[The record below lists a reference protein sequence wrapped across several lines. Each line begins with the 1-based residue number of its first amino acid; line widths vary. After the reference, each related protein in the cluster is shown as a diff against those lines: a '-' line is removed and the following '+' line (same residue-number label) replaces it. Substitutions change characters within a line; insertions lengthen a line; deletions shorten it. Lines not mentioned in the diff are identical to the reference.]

1 LPRSPTSTRAACPEA
16 EWFRYARCGLGILTR
31 NTPALDADV
40 TDPELAESIRGV
52 ADRVLGKAPFRIGR
66 APKWLMPF
74 RLQGEAF
81 KKMSVVWTLN
91 GQPGAVELLADCEQ
105 FVAFGVH
112 PITKRPYAWHRDPD
126 LDLPHGLLPPLSR
139 AKGLHLMRSL
149 AGALERIGASGIRL
163 RGAPGHRPAARPMRA
178 PNAEGDAER
187 IRQAL
192 ERIGNSN
199 THYDDWIRIGH
210 AIKAALPGAGGQELW
225 CWWSSLSGKDRPE
238 ITRRKWATFDPRT
251 ISAGTIFHLARE
263 GAR

>member
-1 LPRSPTSTRAACPEA
+1 MASSSL
-16 EWFRYARCGLGILTR
+16 
-31 NTPALDADV
+31 
-40 TDPELAESIRGV
+40 
-52 ADRVLGKAPFRIGR
+52 
-66 APKWLMPF
+66 
-74 RLQGEAF
+74 
-81 KKMSVVWTLN
+81 
-91 GQPGAVELLADCEQ
+91 LLAS
-105 FVAFGVH
+105 
-112 PITKRPYAWHRDPD
+112 T
-126 LDLPHGLLPPLSR
+126 LSR
-139 AKGLHLMRSL
+139 SAPTLGTAIRISTCRTGSCRRCPGSKGLHLMRSL